1 MHSLLQKIPMSFIKH
16 QQCSSN
22 TIIPYQDRFLK
33 TINKTHVSITKCK
46 NGESLIDQKENNE
59 KSLSLPHWP
68 EYVCACLCA
77 CVCIEVAGII
87 GISSHSIYVGLGP
100 LSHQAK
106 FHLLLR
112 VLRICLLHT

>member
-59 KSLSLPHWP
+59 KS
-68 EYVCACLCA
+68 E
-77 CVCIEVAGII
+77 
-87 GISSHSIYVGLGP
+87 IST
-100 LSHQAK
+100 
-106 FHLLLR
+106 HLKMKNISYLNF
-112 VLRICLLHT
+112 